1 MDSNKVI
8 IMEVKDDYA
17 IVMTSDFEFIK
28 IKKKKSMTEG
38 QKIYI
43 VDEDIYIELKEPLM
57 LAEDFSFYQKAIPG
71 IFFFLGTKCQETSLS
86 NKNKLLKILG
96 LVAILLGI
104 ILLAFLFNPFKKD
117 TYATASFDG
126 DASIEFSLDENK
138 KITKAISRD
147 DSIPSV
153 ELENLKGKSFEY
165 GLDEI
170 DDYLENDNYILAS
183 CYVPN
188 GENDNYI
195 DDIRSTIDKELS
207 EVIFIN
213 ASKNDVK
220 QAQKENKTLGQYKLQ
235 SVASL
240 SELEKYINTVNYN
253 KLDKFVLTNN
263 STHMRQQ
270 IKNKRLNDKDDEDDD
285 DDQEDEKDDD

>member
-43 VDEDIYIELKEPLM
+43 VDEDI
-57 LAEDFSFYQKAIPG
+57 
-71 IFFFLGTKCQETSLS
+71 CQGGEKTSLS

-96 LVAILLGI
+96 LIAILLGI
-104 ILLAFLFNPFKKD
+104 LLLAFLFNPFKKD

-126 DASIEFSLDENK
+126 DASIELSLDENK

-147 DSIPSV
+147 DSIPSG

-165 GLDEI
+165 GIDEI

-183 CYVPN
+183 CYVPS

-195 DDIRSTIDKELS
+195 DDIKSTIDKELS
-207 EVIFIN
+207 DVIFIN
-213 ASKNDVK
+213 ANKDDIK

-240 SELEKYINTVNYN
+240 SELEKYINNVNYN
-253 KLDKFVLTNN
+253 KLDKFVLTNSDLIKN

-270 IKNKRLNDKDDEDDD
+270 IKNKQSNDKDDDEDDD
-285 DDQEDEKDDD
+285 DDQEDENDDDDD

>member
-43 VDEDIYIELKEPLM
+43 VDEDI
-57 LAEDFSFYQKAIPG
+57 
-71 IFFFLGTKCQETSLS
+71 CQGGDKTYLS
-86 NKNKLLKILG
+86 NKNKLLRILG
-96 LVAILLGI
+96 LIAILLGI
-104 ILLAFLFNPFKKD
+104 LLLAFLFNPFKKD

-147 DSIPSV
+147 DSIPSG

-165 GLDEI
+165 GIDEI

-183 CYVPN
+183 CYVPS

-195 DDIRSTIDKELS
+195 DDIRTTIDKELS

-213 ASKNDVK
+213 ANKDDIK

-240 SELEKYINTVNYN
+240 SELEKYINNVNYN
-253 KLDKFVLTNN
+253 KLDKFVLTNSDLIKN

-270 IKNKRLNDKDDEDDD
+270 IKNKRLNDKDNDEDDD
-285 DDQEDEKDDD
+285 DDQEEENDDDDD

>member
-43 VDEDIYIELKEPLM
+43 VDEDI
-57 LAEDFSFYQKAIPG
+57 
-71 IFFFLGTKCQETSLS
+71 CQGEEKTSLS

-96 LVAILLGI
+96 LIAILLGI

-126 DASIEFSLDENK
+126 DASIELSLDKNK

-147 DSIPSV
+147 DSIPSGG
-153 ELENLKGKSFEY
+153 LENLKGKSFEY

-195 DDIRSTIDKELS
+195 DDIKSTIDKELS
-207 EVIFIN
+207 EVIFR
-213 ASKNDVK
+213 

-235 SVASL
+235 NVASL
-240 SELEKYINTVNYN
+240 SELEKYINNVNYN
-253 KLDKFVLTNN
+253 KLDKFVLTNSDLIKN

-285 DDQEDEKDDD
+285 DDDQEDEKDDD

>member
-43 VDEDIYIELKEPLM
+43 VDEDI
-57 LAEDFSFYQKAIPG
+57 
-71 IFFFLGTKCQETSLS
+71 CQGGEKTSLS

-96 LVAILLGI
+96 LIAILLGI
-104 ILLAFLFNPFKKD
+104 LLLAFLFNPFKKD
-117 TYATASFDG
+117 TY
-126 DASIEFSLDENK
+126 ASIEFSLDENK

-183 CYVPN
+183 CYVPS

-195 DDIRSTIDKELS
+195 DDIRTAIDKELS

-213 ASKNDVK
+213 ANKDDIK

-253 KLDKFVLTNN
+253 KLDKFVLTNSDLIKN

>member
-43 VDEDIYIELKEPLM
+43 VDEDI
-57 LAEDFSFYQKAIPG
+57 
-71 IFFFLGTKCQETSLS
+71 CQGGEKTSLS

-138 KITKAISRD
+138 KITEAISRD
-147 DSIPSV
+147 DSIPSG

-183 CYVPN
+183 CYVPS

-195 DDIRSTIDKELS
+195 DDIKTAIDKELS
-207 EVIFIN
+207 DVIFIN
-213 ASKNDVK
+213 ANKDDIK
-220 QAQKENKTLGQYKLQ
+220 QAEKENKTLGQYKLQ

-253 KLDKFVLTNN
+253 KLDKFVLTNSNLIKN
-263 STHMRQQ
+263 STHIRQQ

-285 DDQEDEKDDD
+285 DDDDDDQEDEKDDD

>member
-43 VDEDIYIELKEPLM
+43 VDEDI
-57 LAEDFSFYQKAIPG
+57 
-71 IFFFLGTKCQETSLS
+71 CQGGEKTSLS
-86 NKNKLLKILG
+86 NKNNLLKILG

-104 ILLAFLFNPFKKD
+104 LLLAFLFNPFKKN

-126 DASIEFSLDENK
+126 DASIELSLDENK
-138 KITKAISRD
+138 KITEAISRD
-147 DSIPSV
+147 DSIPGG

-165 GLDEI
+165 SIDEI
-170 DDYLENDNYILAS
+170 DDYLENDNYILSS
-183 CYVPN
+183 CYVPS

-195 DDIRSTIDKELS
+195 DDIKSTIDKELS

-213 ASKNDVK
+213 ANKDDVK

-235 SVASL
+235 NVASL
-240 SELEKYINTVNYN
+240 SELEKYINDVNYN
-253 KLDKFVLTNN
+253 KLDKFVLTNRDLIKN
-263 STHMRQQ
+263 SNHMRKQ
-270 IKNKRLNDKDDEDDD
+270 IKNKILNDKDDDDD

>member
-8 IMEVKDDYA
+8 IMEVKNDYA
-17 IVMTSDFEFIK
+17 IAMTSDFEFIK

-43 VDEDIYIELKEPLM
+43 VDEDI
-57 LAEDFSFYQKAIPG
+57 
-71 IFFFLGTKCQETSLS
+71 CQGEEKTSLS

-96 LVAILLGI
+96 LIAILLGI
-104 ILLAFLFNPFKKD
+104 LLLAFLFNPFKKD

-126 DASIEFSLDENK
+126 DASIELSLDENK
-138 KITKAISRD
+138 KITKVISRD
-147 DSIPSV
+147 DSIPSG

-165 GLDEI
+165 GIDEI

-183 CYVPN
+183 CYVPS

-195 DDIRSTIDKELS
+195 DDIRTTIDKELS
-207 EVIFIN
+207 DVIFIN
-213 ASKNDVK
+213 ANKDDIK

-240 SELEKYINTVNYN
+240 SEFEKYIDNVNYN
-253 KLDKFVLTNN
+253 KLDRFVLTNSNLIKN
-263 STHMRQQ
+263 STYIREQ
-270 IKNKRLNDKDDEDDD
+270 IKNKQSNDKDDDEDDD
-285 DDQEDEKDDD
+285 DDQEDENDDDDD